1 MFCQVAGIRIFV
13 ETKLQ
18 FYYTELIEIARMSD
32 SLGLSLQEIAL
43 IFQVPDGFSRLK
55 ELIAARQRE
64 MEIIA
69 YVVSMFE
76 KEQDMLGS
84 LSARDMYLLLRNT
97 DVSPS
102 LEELLDVFETL
113 SQSDIGVLNPVNTV
127 SSAENITY
135 ILKNEKR
142 TVNRLRAL
150 ARAIEKGLG

>member
-1 MFCQVAGIRIFV
+1 
-13 ETKLQ
+13 
-18 FYYTELIEIARMSD
+18 MSC

-43 IFQVPDGFSRLK
+43 IFQVPDGFSRLE

-64 MEIIA
+64 MDIIT

-113 SQSDIGVLNPVNTV
+113 SQSDIGVLNSVKKV

-135 ILKNEKR
+135 ILKNGKR

-150 ARAIEKGLG
+150 AFAIEKGLG

>member
-1 MFCQVAGIRIFV
+1 MQK
-13 ETKLQ
+13 T
-18 FYYTELIEIARMSD
+18 
-32 SLGLSLQEIAL
+32 LGLSLQEIAL
-43 IFQVPDGFSRLK
+43 IFQVPDGFSRLE

-64 MEIIA
+64 MDIIT

-113 SQSDIGVLNPVNTV
+113 SQSDIGVLNSVKKV

-135 ILKNEKR
+135 ILKNGKR

-150 ARAIEKGLG
+150 AFAIEKGLG